1 MRSGAVR
8 ERVSFRLWLLSTTN
22 CADRIFYAHLPPRY
36 VFGNGVP
43 SDNGIMQI
51 RLETPMVVCMIYFG
65 ITECERYIFI
75 FESLHFLVTVPL
87 VTIYL
92 IGWKLIA
99 CILGEIYIYELS
111 KEGRIL
117 KIYIYKYGIIVIWG
131 KIWNDN
137 WRGWRDSTN

>member
-99 CILGEIYIYELS
+99 SILGEIYIYELS

>member
-92 IGWKLIA
+92 IG
-99 CILGEIYIYELS
+99 
-111 KEGRIL
+111 
-117 KIYIYKYGIIVIWG
+117 
-131 KIWNDN
+131 
-137 WRGWRDSTN
+137 

>member
-51 RLETPMVVCMIYFG
+51 RLETPMMVCMIYFG
-65 ITECERYIFI
+65 IIRNA
-75 FESLHFLVTVPL
+75 SD
-87 VTIYL
+87 IYL
-92 IGWKLIA
+92 S
-99 CILGEIYIYELS
+99 LS
-111 KEGRIL
+111 R
-117 KIYIYKYGIIVIWG
+117 
-131 KIWNDN
+131 
-137 WRGWRDSTN
+137 

>member
-92 IGWKLIA
+92 IGWKLIT
-99 CILGEIYIYELS
+99 CILEEIYIYELS

-137 WRGWRDSTN
+137 WRGWCDSTN

>member
-8 ERVSFRLWLLSTTN
+8 ERVSFRLWLLSTIN